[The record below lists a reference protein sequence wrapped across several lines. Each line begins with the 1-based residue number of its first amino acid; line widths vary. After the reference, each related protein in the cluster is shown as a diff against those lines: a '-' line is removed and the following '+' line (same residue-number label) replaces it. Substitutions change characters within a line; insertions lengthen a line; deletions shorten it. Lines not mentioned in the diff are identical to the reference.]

1 MSISGPAGASIYY
14 TIDGSTPDASGP
26 LYSAPFSLSN
36 SATVKAVAIKDGV
49 SSSVASKVFTKTA
62 GSGNNNNEPQ
72 SGEVA
77 APVITSSIDEMA
89 GPEVTITGPQGA
101 DIYYTVNGS
110 TPTAESTHY
119 TRVFSMGSGTTIK
132 AIAILNGVSS
142 AVTTYVIPSGDEPL
156 NPDDH

>member
-36 SATVKAVAIKDGV
+36 SATVKAIAIKGGV
-49 SSSVASKVFTKTA
+49 SSSVTSKAFTKTA
-62 GSGNNNNEPQ
+62 SSGNNNSEPQ
-72 SGEVA
+72 SGDVA
-77 APVITSSIDEMA
+77 APVITSAIDEMV
-89 GPEVTITGPQGA
+89 GPEITITGPQGA
-101 DIYYTVNGS
+101 DIYYTLDGT

-119 TRVFSMGSGTTIK
+119 TRVFSMGAGVTVK

-142 AVTTYVIPSGDEPL
+142 AVTTYVIPGEGEPL